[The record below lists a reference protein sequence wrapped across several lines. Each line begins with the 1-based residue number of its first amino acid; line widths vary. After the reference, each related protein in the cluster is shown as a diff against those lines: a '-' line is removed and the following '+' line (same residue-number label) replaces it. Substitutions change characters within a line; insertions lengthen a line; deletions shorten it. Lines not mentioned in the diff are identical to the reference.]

1 MTDTPS
7 LAERSTPLGPTW
19 QKSLAWY
26 IRAPS
31 LRMLALGFTAGVP
44 LLLVLGTFSFRLREA
59 GVELSTIGFLSWV
72 SLAYAFKWVWA
83 PVVDHQRLYVLTD
96 RLGRRRAWLLLA
108 QCALIGGLLFMAF
121 TSAEH
126 HLSALVMGAI
136 FVALASATQDIA
148 LDAYRIESASLEHQ
162 AALAAMYQTG
172 YRLGMIWSG
181 AGALWI
187 ASKAQGLLTPN
198 SPLTPHEASQL
209 AWQTAYTV
217 MACSIG
223 VGVMAALWAPEAPC
237 PPSPKQKDFKA
248 WLHNVMWAP
257 FKEFFSR
264 FTLTQ
269 ALTLLALIGVYRIS
283 DLVMGV
289 MANPFYVDM
298 GFSKEEIAWVSK
310 IFGVLMTLL
319 GAFLGGALTQRYG
332 VLRVLMWGA
341 MLSATSNVL
350 FAWLSGLGHHLG
362 ALIGVISVDN
372 LSAGIA
378 QAAFVAFLS
387 SLTRVQ
393 FSASQYAML
402 SATVFLL
409 PQSLAGF
416 SGVAVQAVGY
426 FWFFIGTALLGLPVL
441 LLIRRVQSLGLVA
454 SPHVQSPD

>member
-1 MTDTPS
+1 MNTKPQHQDPIAPS
-7 LAERSTPLGPTW
+7 TSWRA
-19 QKSLAWY
+19 SLAWY
-26 IRAPS
+26 ASATS
-31 LRMLALGFTAGVP
+31 LRMLCLGFAAGVP

-83 PVVDHQRLYVLTD
+83 PIVDHQRIFILSA

-108 QCALIGGLLFMAF
+108 QCALIAGLLFMAN
-121 TSAEH
+121 TSAQTD
-126 HLSALVMGAI
+126 LNALVMGAV

-148 LDAYRIESASLEHQ
+148 LDAYRIESAALEHQ

-187 ASKAQGLLTPN
+187 AARAQSLVPN
-198 SPLTPHEASQL
+198 LSSLSPQGVSQI
-209 AWQTAYTV
+209 AWQSAYTV
-217 MACSIG
+217 MALSILVGLVAGLCS
-223 VGVMAALWAPEAPC
+223 PEQ
-237 PPSPKQKDFKA
+237 PSPQTSAQKNLKA
-248 WLHNVMWAP
+248 WVQNVMWAP
-257 FKEFFSR
+257 FQEFFSR
-264 FTLTQ
+264 FTLRE
-269 ALTLLALIGVYRIS
+269 ALTLLALIGIYRIS

-298 GFSKEEIAWVSK
+298 GFTKDEIAWVSK
-310 IFGVLMTLL
+310 VFGVLMTLC
-319 GAFLGGALTQRYG
+319 GAFLGGALSQRFG
-332 VLRVLMWGA
+332 VIRVLMWGA
-341 MLSATSNVL
+341 MLSCGSNLL
-350 FAWLSGLGHHLG
+350 FAWLCGQGHHLG
-362 ALIGVISVDN
+362 ALIGVISADN
-372 LSAGIA
+372 LSGGIA

-387 SLTRVQ
+387 GLTRVQ

-416 SGVAVQAVGY
+416 SGVAVEHMGY

-441 LLIRRVQSLGLVA
+441 ILIKQVQNLKLVP
-454 SPHVQSPD
+454 SPNQTPSP